1 MPARGLEILD
11 HSVQQTHEWINELDE
26 LLGWTDPRRTFRL
39 LRVCLQVVRDCAPIG
54 EAADFAAQLP
64 TFLRGLFYEH
74 WRPGAPAVRYNVESF
89 FDRVDEAFRGDPI
102 EDVGGA
108 VETVLAFLSHK
119 ISNGEAR
126 QLRQT
131 MPHAIRAL
139 WPQ

>member
-1 MPARGLEILD
+1 MRARGLEIVD

-26 LLGWTDPRRTFRL
+26 ELGWSNPGRTFRL
-39 LRVCLQVVRDCAPIG
+39 LRVCLQVVRDCAPVE

-74 WRPGAPAVRYNVESF
+74 WRPGARASRYNLENF
-89 FDRVDEAFRGDPI
+89 FERVDEAFRGDPI
-102 EDVGGA
+102 DDVSDA
-108 VETVLAFLSHK
+108 VTIVLAFLSSK
-119 ISNGEAR
+119 VSKGEAR